1 MARIIDSLGRVDE
14 NSGYARLFGNDRLG
28 KLFSRAQAAVIRS
41 GNELEDL
48 LWQATPY
55 KASLEDIFD
64 KDKRLLGGQ
73 QTIFV
78 VSAKK
83 IAEYNRMVPR
93 TDLLILDDGRG
104 DLVVVELKDGDTFDT
119 KKADGELESAKTF
132 TAWITPQVDVSVK
145 YYFCSFN
152 QSDKAAI
159 IKGIKGRF
167 ALDQVQTGRELC
179 ERIGVDYDGIRL
191 ARHRDQ
197 VENREFFIKELLAI
211 PEIKEL
217 VQSYL
222 ENAE

>member
-1 MARIIDSLGRVDE
+1 MARIVDSLGRVDE

-55 KASLEDIFD
+55 KASLEDILD
-64 KDKRLLGGQ
+64 KDKRLLGEQ

-83 IAEYNRMVPR
+83 IAEYNRIVPR

-104 DLVVVELKDGDTFDT
+104 DLSVVELKDGDTFDT

-159 IKGIKGRF
+159 VRGIKGRF
-167 ALDQVQTGRELC
+167 ALAQVMTGRE
-179 ERIGVDYDGIRL
+179 
-191 ARHRDQ
+191 
-197 VENREFFIKELLAI
+197 
-211 PEIKEL
+211 
-217 VQSYL
+217 
-222 ENAE
+222 

>member
-1 MARIIDSLGRVDE
+1 MARIVDSLGRVDE

-55 KASLEDIFD
+55 KANLADILER
-64 KDKRLLGGQ
+64 DKRLRAEQ
-73 QTIFV
+73 QAIFV

-83 IAEYNRMVPR
+83 IAEYNRTVPR
-93 TDLLILDDGRG
+93 TDLLILDDERG
-104 DLVVVELKDGDTFDT
+104 DVSVVELKDGDTFDT
-119 KKADGELESAKTF
+119 KKANGELESAKTF
-132 TAWITPQVDVSVK
+132 TAWITPQVNAPVK

-159 IKGIKGRF
+159 VKGIKSRF
-167 ALDQVQTGRELC
+167 APDQVMTGRELC
-179 ERIGVDYDGIRL
+179 ERIGVDYESIRL
-191 ARHRDQ
+191 ARQRDQ

-217 VQSYL
+217 VHFYL
-222 ENAE
+222 EAPE